1 MLPFFVCF
9 TILYIEKGEIIL
21 KKLSLVFAGL
31 LITFFVSWGIKVKMP
46 VNRPDNT
53 ETASTVKWYETKYT
67 APVADDEWILDPE
80 IPDNYVPVAGENEV
94 YMVLDDSGN
103 ITGYRQRTQQE
114 DGSWLWADVKNPNAS
129 YESVDGLKQVYKVT
143 DKKGNVSYE
152 QYVRNEDGSYAYVP
166 VNKKGIP
173 LDDGSDASTIDNNH
187 YVHASGNVYGLYN
200 DNGVLIGYRERVKN
214 NGNYIWKVTDK
225 PKAGASDIQD
235 LSEVKNSQ
243 KQEETKNENDTSG
256 VIVGNSGS
264 KSEKTDNGDGTY
276 TQTNKTVNTKTE
288 DGYQITYETIVTSV
302 YDTDGNLL
310 STKKEGPYEVSK
322 EKISSSE
329 DPSKVTIAGSLDEEY
344 ARVSTSVT
352 YDTKKASEL
361 LAKINAERTAAGVG
375 QLSMDTSSAVYKLA
389 CIKAADM
396 ATYDYSSDSSPLYGS
411 LNELVTRFGA
421 DASSASEN
429 IWKVSVKSADEI
441 NTRFQSNE
449 GSRQLRMADSY
460 TSVGIA
466 IVEKNGQD
474 YIVELFL

>member
-1 MLPFFVCF
+1 M
-9 TILYIEKGEIIL
+9 

-53 ETASTVKWYETKYT
+53 EIASTVKWYETKYT

-80 IPDNYVPVAGENEV
+80 IPDNYVPVAGEDEV

-129 YESVDGLKQVYKVT
+129 YESVDGFKQVYKVT
-143 DKKGNVSYE
+143 DKKGNISYE

-200 DNGVLIGYRERVKN
+200 DNGVLIGYRERVKD

-276 TQTNKTVNTKTE
+276 TQTNKTINTKTE

-344 ARVSTSVT
+344 TRVSTSVA
-352 YDTKKASEL
+352 YDTQKASEL
-361 LAKINAERTAAGVG
+361 LVKINAERTAAGVG
-375 QLSMDTSSAVYKLA
+375 QLSMDTGSAVYKLA

-411 LNELVTRFGA
+411 LNDLVTRFGA